1 MKDLYE
7 HVIIQFA
14 HEYRIKCE
22 SPLTIVLSLINYD
35 VVRLIDKGSHWRV
48 KCQDRIFIV
57 KTPGVLGLRLALV
70 QALTVSE
77 EVACVTDILLA
88 AGYTKLDPLHFEWRV
103 FMSPDGYWVSIS
115 PGGENDDPRC
125 GWRVGAH
132 DESVRSFVREVCM
145 GVKGFDNVI

>member
-7 HVIIQFA
+7 HTILQFA

-22 SPLTIVLSLINYD
+22 SPLTIVLSIINYD
-35 VVRLIDKGSHWRV
+35 VVRLIDKGTHWRV

-57 KTPGVLGLRLALV
+57 KTPGAPGLRLALA

-125 GWRVGAH
+125 GWRVGAQ
-132 DESVRSFVREVCM
+132 DESVRRFVREVCM